1 MITVKSFVT
10 NYFSENT
17 YLVYDES
24 NEGILIDCG
33 CLSQAE
39 KNELKDFVD
48 QEKITI
54 KRYLCTHL
62 HMDHIFGNEF
72 VLETFGLYP
81 EAHKVEVEGLP
92 PINEQAKM
100 FGFPFEIKPVKVEK
114 FLVGGEIIN
123 FGHSELKV
131 LFVPGHSPGGLAFYN
146 EKNGY
151 LFVGD
156 SLFNGS
162 IGRTDLWGG
171 NQEVLLAAINDKLL
185 SLPDETIVY
194 PGHGPHTTIFE
205 EKMSNPFL

>member
-17 YLVYDES
+17 YLVYDDS
-24 NEGILIDCG
+24 NEGVLIDCG

-39 KNELKDFVD
+39 KDELKNFVD
-48 QEKITI
+48 QEKII
-54 KRYLCTHL
+54 LKRYLCTHL
-62 HMDHIFGNEF
+62 HMDHTFGNEF
-72 VLETFGLYP
+72 VLETFGLHP

-92 PINEQAKM
+92 AINEQAKM

-114 FLVGGEIIN
+114 FLVGGEVIS

-131 LFVPGHSPGGLAFYN
+131 IFVPGHSPGGLAFYN
-146 EKNGY
+146 EINGY

-156 SLFNGS
+156 SLFSGS

-205 EKMSNPFL
+205 EKMNNPFL